1 MGSNS
6 DRDELEEQA
15 RKLEEEVDDAD
26 KTVNEVYVTLCQV
39 RKQQILKR
47 FSLHFT
53 AEVCSDIV
61 RTLAEL

>member
-26 KTVNEVYVTLCQV
+26 KTVNEVYITLCQV
-39 RKQQILKR
+39 RKQQTLKQL
-47 FSLHFT
+47 SLHFT
-53 AEVCSDIV
+53 AEVCSDLV
-61 RTLAEL
+61 RTLAQL